1 MRDRILIKYPAQDH
15 HKGWKIII
23 IIVIINIF
31 ITLTKISL
39 SAPHKDKGDPTR
51 MSAISFPGN
60 YRQMYI
66 EHRQRTLS
74 IMIMIMIIKIIMN
87 NMLLFQKSNSNEVF
101 GRSPTHNQTKQEYQ
115 MPNII
120 VIICI
125 ISIIVIIIII
135 IITDII
141 TDMTIL
147 MMCEEPGRRNSLR
160 Q

>member
-1 MRDRILIKYPAQDH
+1 
-15 HKGWKIII
+15 
-23 IIVIINIF
+23 
-31 ITLTKISL
+31 
-39 SAPHKDKGDPTR
+39 
-51 MSAISFPGN
+51 
-60 YRQMYI
+60 
-66 EHRQRTLS
+66 
-74 IMIMIMIIKIIMN
+74 MIMIMIIKIIMN

-120 VIICI
+120 T
-125 ISIIVIIIII
+125 IIVIVITSIIS
-135 IITDII
+135 ITDII